1 MRTAEER
8 AQEEEAAKKASLLLF
23 VAAIVGFVLVIT
35 SDPDK
40 VEFGR
45 VLGWVL
51 MFLLPLFLIVWY
63 HKTIK
68 QCICPPR
75 EEQGA
80 GFSVEPVGL
89 REKRFQIE
97 VL

>member
-1 MRTAEER
+1 MGTAEER
-8 AQEEEAAKKASLLLF
+8 AQEEAATKASLLLF
-23 VAAIVGFVLVIT
+23 LAAIGGFVLVIT

-68 QCICPPR
+68 QCICPSR
-75 EEQGA
+75 ENPGT
-80 GFSVEPVGL
+80 GLSLEPVGL

>member
-8 AQEEEAAKKASLLLF
+8 AQEEAAKKASLLLF
-23 VAAIVGFVLVIT
+23 AVAIGGFVLVIT
-35 SDPDK
+35 SNLDK

-68 QCICPPR
+68 QCICPSR
-75 EEQGA
+75 ENPGPDLTS
-80 GFSVEPVGL
+80 GPVGL
-89 REKRFQIE
+89 REKRFRIE